1 MWRLGFLGWQV
12 WMYGKLVVPA
22 AVVLWLV
29 HRVTG
34 ASALFWVL
42 VVFAAGL
49 VLGLRFALRD
59 LARRELGT
67 VGRERGR

>member
-1 MWRLGFLGWQV
+1 
-12 WMYGKLVVPA
+12 MYGKLVVPA
-22 AVVLWLV
+22 MLVLWLV

-34 ASALFWVL
+34 TSALFWVL
-42 VVFAAGL
+42 VVFAVGL
-49 VLGLRFALRD
+49 VLVLRFGLRD